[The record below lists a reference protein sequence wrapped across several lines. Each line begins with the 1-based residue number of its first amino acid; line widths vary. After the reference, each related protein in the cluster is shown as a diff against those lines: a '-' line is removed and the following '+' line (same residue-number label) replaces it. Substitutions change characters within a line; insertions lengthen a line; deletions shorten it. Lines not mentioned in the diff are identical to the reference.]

1 MASGKRASMREGPL
15 AALFRRTDEEESP
28 APAAETPPAAES
40 PAAPATPPQ
49 RASAA
54 PPPATAAGSR
64 DRAPQP
70 PPQQRAP
77 EPQREAPQA
86 RAPREE
92 RQDREPPPHPRETGY
107 PHPSLGATP
116 GPVEIEEPRLPTP
129 QERLRHAFATDI
141 PDDIL
146 QRPADEPYDDPA
158 PELRA

>member
-15 AALFRRTDEEESP
+15 AALFRRTDEEETP
-28 APAAETPPAAES
+28 APAAETPPAPEA
-40 PAAPATPPQ
+40 PAAPATPPE

-70 PPQQRAP
+70 AAEQRAP

-92 RQDREPPPHPRETGY
+92 QQHREPPPHPRETGY

-116 GPVEIEEPRLPTP
+116 GPGGIEGPRLPPP
-129 QERLRHAFATDI
+129 QRRLLRPFTTDI
-141 PDDIL
+141 PDAI
-146 QRPADEPYDDPA
+146 
-158 PELRA
+158 